1 MATTF
6 TCYGD
11 SDWDTANGGLGIS
24 KSHGE
29 RPQLAYAVEKLG
41 GGQRF
46 PSDPDWSEVFLI
58 GADPGLSV

>member
-1 MATTF
+1 L
-6 TCYGD
+6 
-11 SDWDTANGGLGIS
+11 GLARLRS
-24 KSHGE
+24 FE
-29 RPQLAYAVEKLG
+29 RPLAGDLPAVEKWLLVAYAVEKLG